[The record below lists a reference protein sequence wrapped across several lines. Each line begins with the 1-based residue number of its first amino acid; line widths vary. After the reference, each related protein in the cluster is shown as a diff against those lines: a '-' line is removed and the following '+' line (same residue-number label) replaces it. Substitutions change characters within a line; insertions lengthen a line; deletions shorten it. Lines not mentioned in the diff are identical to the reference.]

1 MKRARQFVTAGAHRV
16 TRIIWMIQTLFSAG
30 FLTLLRPDKY
40 VRMVAVLLRLGASP
54 LSGIG
59 LSAARRPQGTAL
71 IDERG
76 SLTWAELDDR
86 SDALAA
92 GLARNTTGESTT
104 IGILCR
110 NHRGLVESLTAA
122 TKTGADALLLNTGF
136 SGPQL
141 AEVLAREGA
150 TTIVYD
156 DEFSGL
162 VEHARDKVDDLVEL
176 IAWSE
181 DTSSAQTIDE
191 VIVGNRGK
199 RPPKP
204 AKAGRIILLT
214 SGTTG
219 TPKGARRS
227 GGGGAGALAAMF
239 DRIPWRAEQTVVIAA
254 PMFHAWGFGQMA
266 VSASMTCTMV
276 MRRRFDPEATLALVD
291 EHRARGLALV
301 PVMLERIM
309 DLPTETL
316 DKYHM
321 RSLRF
326 ATISGSRMRAD
337 AVRDFMDRFG
347 DVVYNSYN
355 ATEAGLISTATPE
368 DLRAAPDTAGRPAAG
383 TDVRILSDDL
393 DELAVDNVGK
403 IAVLSNSHFEGYS
416 SGETKAFH
424 GDFMLTGD
432 MGRLDDNGRLF
443 VVGRDDDMIV
453 SGGEN
458 VFPLEVEETLHAHP
472 SVLEAAVIGVD
483 DAQYGQRLA
492 SYVVLKPG
500 QTVGADDLKAH
511 VKAQLAGFKAPRD
524 VFFLD
529 SLPRNATGKVVK
541 RELTNT
547 SGPGEDSGAVS

>member
-1 MKRARQFVTAGAHRV
+1 MNRAKHLAITGAHGV
-16 TRIIWMIQTLFSAG
+16 THTIWMVRILCSAG
-30 FLTLLRPDKY
+30 FLALLRPDKY
-40 VRMVAVLLRLGASP
+40 VRMIAALLRLGASP
-54 LSGIG
+54 LTGIG
-59 LSAARRPQGTAL
+59 LSAARSPRATAI

-76 SLTWAELDDR
+76 SLSWAALENR
-86 SDALAA
+86 SDALAV
-92 GLARNTTGESTT
+92 GLANSSTREPAT

-110 NHRGLVESLTAA
+110 NHRGLVESLAAA

-141 AEVLAREGA
+141 AEVLVREGA
-150 TTIVYD
+150 TTIMYD
-156 DEFSGL
+156 EEFSGL
-162 VEHARDKVDDLVEL
+162 VAHARDKIEGLIEL
-176 IAWSE
+176 IAWCE
-181 DTSSAQTIDE
+181 DTSSGKTIDE
-191 VIVGNRGK
+191 IITVNSGN

-204 AKAGRIILLT
+204 KKAGRIILLT

-239 DRIPWRAEQTVVIAA
+239 ERIPWRAEQTVVIAA

-266 VSASMTCTMV
+266 VAASMTCTMV
-276 MRRRFDPEATLALVD
+276 MRRRFDPEATLAMVD
-291 EHRARGLALV
+291 EHGARGLALV

-309 DLPTETL
+309 DLPGEVL
-316 DKYHM
+316 DNHQM
-321 RSLRF
+321 ATLRF

-355 ATEAGLISTATPE
+355 ATEAGLISTAVPA

-383 TDVRILSDDL
+383 TDVRILDENFE
-393 DELAVDNVGK
+393 ELAAGDVGK

-416 SGETKAFH
+416 SGETKDFH
-424 GDFMLTGD
+424 GAFMLTGD
-432 MGRLDDNGRLF
+432 MGTFDRAGRLF

-458 VFPLEVEETLHAHP
+458 VFPLEVEETLHQHP
-472 SVLEAAVIGVD
+472 SVLEAAVLGVD

-492 SYVVLKPG
+492 AFVVLRPG
-500 QTVGADDLKAH
+500 QSAGADELKAH

-524 VFFLD
+524 VVFLD

-541 RELTNT
+541 RELPEVRDPGVPT
-547 SGPGEDSGAVS
+547 GPAS